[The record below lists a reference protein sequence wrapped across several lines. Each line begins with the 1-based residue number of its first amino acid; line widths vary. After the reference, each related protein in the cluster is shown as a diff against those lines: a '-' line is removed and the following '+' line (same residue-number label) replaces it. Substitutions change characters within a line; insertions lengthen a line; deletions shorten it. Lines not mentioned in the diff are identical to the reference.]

1 MPCIDDGAK
10 SLSMAL
16 DMLRKAEDCGTAEVV
31 LTPHHLNGAFNNPAS
46 RIQEAFDQF
55 DNEVK
60 TVGIRIKLHLS
71 SEVHMAPEAADQL
84 LSGRALTYCNLG
96 KAALIEPP
104 KRNLPIGYQSLLAKL
119 LGVGITPIIAHPE
132 RNKFLRENP
141 AEVDY
146 LLDLGCKVQIT
157 AQSLTGDFGVAIA
170 KASFD
175 MLYKNQVHLIASD
188 AHRVEGRSP
197 DLSTAAELIAK
208 RCGEEVA
215 ELLFYANPK
224 KLINGVDLA
233 SMQSKNNDAGLSYRD
248 QSGANQENL
257 GLNRWFKRFF

>member
-1 MPCIDDGAK
+1 
-10 SLSMAL
+10 
-16 DMLRKAEDCGTAEVV
+16 
-31 LTPHHLNGAFNNPAS
+31 
-46 RIQEAFDQF
+46 
-55 DNEVK
+55 
-60 TVGIRIKLHLS
+60 
-71 SEVHMAPEAADQL
+71 
-84 LSGRALTYCNLG
+84 
-96 KAALIEPP
+96 
-104 KRNLPIGYQSLLAKL
+104 
-119 LGVGITPIIAHPE
+119 
-132 RNKFLRENP
+132 
-141 AEVDY
+141 
-146 LLDLGCKVQIT
+146 
-157 AQSLTGDFGVAIA
+157 
-170 KASFD
+170 

-233 SMQSKNNDAGLSYRD
+233 SMQSKNSDAGLSYRD

>member
-233 SMQSKNNDAGLSYRD
+233 
-248 QSGANQENL
+248 
-257 GLNRWFKRFF
+257 